1 MQINKAW
8 RIVTIG
14 DGDLSFSL
22 ALTKAFPGICVCST
36 VLDSDLQ
43 LREKYQKN
51 AIDELTIKGHQVVFN
66 TDITQPE
73 TLHESIKNKGVNLFD
88 LAIFQF
94 PLVPNA
100 GARQPGQSWHQGSDS
115 NLLNR
120 KLLRDFLKHSYDYL
134 LAPNG
139 AQLCYITSKDVKP
152 YCDWN
157 IECLG
162 EPGPMQYV
170 GSMPF
175 NPGKFSG
182 YRVRNVD
189 RDKQVKSTA
198 ANTYVWSGSE
208 RTNDSANTES
218 LGLKPPKPEV
228 HQYCRLCD
236 MGPIEDEQDWLNH
249 LNSRQHK
256 RRSAYQHAWE
266 EYLLN
271 EKDLENIG

>member
-1 MQINKAW
+1 MQIDKTW

-22 ALTKAFPGICVCST
+22 ALAKTFPGISICAT
-36 VLDSDLQ
+36 VLDSELQ
-43 LREKYQKN
+43 LREKYQN
-51 AIDELTIKGHQVVFN
+51 NGIDELSQAGHQILFDI
-66 TDITQPE
+66 DITKPE
-73 TLHESIKNKGVNLFD
+73 TLHESIRNEGVNLFD

-100 GARQPGQSWHQGSDS
+100 GARRPGQSWHQGSDS
-115 NLLNR
+115 NLQNR
-120 KLLRDFLKHSYDYL
+120 KLLRDFLKHSYEYL
-134 LAPNG
+134 LSPNG
-139 AQLCYITSKDVKP
+139 ARLCYITSKDVKP

-157 IECLG
+157 IESLG
-162 EPGPMQYV
+162 GSEAIQFV

-175 NPGKFSG
+175 NPGLFPG

-198 ANTYVWSGSE
+198 GTTYVWTDPLGE
-208 RTNDSANTES
+208 NALIEAIS
-218 LGLKPPKPEV
+218 LSLKPPKPEA
-228 HQYCRLCD
+228 HQFCRLCD

-256 RRSAYQHAWE
+256 RRAGYQHAWE
-266 EYLLN
+266 EYLVR
-271 EKDLENIG
+271 ES